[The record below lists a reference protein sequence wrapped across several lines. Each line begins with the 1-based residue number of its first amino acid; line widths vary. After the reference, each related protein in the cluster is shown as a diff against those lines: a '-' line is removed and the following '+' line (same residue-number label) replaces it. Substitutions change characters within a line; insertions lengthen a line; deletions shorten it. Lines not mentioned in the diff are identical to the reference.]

1 MVVSPLGH
9 GQATNNIRCDTPPN
23 LIPVLIRCS
32 PNKREGYAT
41 FNTLRAD
48 QAVRAFGDEDLER
61 TPYILRALREHEREH
76 WYALLDLMQA
86 MEHKKRRG
94 LRKALRRLGAAA
106 KGERGQ
112 ARRPWQ
118 GNQADLEFGR
128 SLTRVLGLRPNQAKE
143 ALDIF
148 EGYKPPRGAE
158 SDLRHRLSYE
168 VSRALLNHVRLVLWW
183 NGERFLPAFFCEDH
197 KAAIYVWFLLKFFTT
212 DGAIRICPQCGNP
225 FIQQGRADKGFCST
239 THRDAHRQ
247 ARWRARKKRKQ
258 RRRPLARA
266 TA

>member
-1 MVVSPLGH
+1 M
-9 GQATNNIRCDTPPN
+9 
-23 LIPVLIRCS
+23 IPVLIRCS

-48 QAVRAFGDEDLER
+48 QPVRALGDEDLDR
-61 TPYILRALREHEREH
+61 TPYILRTLREDQREH
-76 WYALLDLMQA
+76 WYAVLDLMQA
-86 MEHKKRRG
+86 MGDKKRRG

-118 GNQADLEFGR
+118 GDQADLEFGK

-148 EGYKPPRGAE
+148 EGYKPPPKAE

-168 VSRALLNHVRLVLWW
+168 VSRALLNRVQFVLWW
-183 NGERFLPAFFCEDH
+183 SGERFLPGLYCEDD
-197 KAAIYVWFLLKFFTT
+197 KAAIYVWLLLRFFST
-212 DGAIRICPQCGNP
+212 DAAIRVCPHCGNA
-225 FIQQGRADKGFCST
+225 FIQRGRADQGFCST
-239 THRDAHRQ
+239 THRDAYRM
-247 ARWRARKKRKQ
+247 ARWRARKKRKHG
-258 RRRPLARA
+258 RRPLARA
-266 TA
+266 SA